1 MLHGKEL
8 SENTHSLSNGN
19 RINLLSTSKN
29 NEVFNHLDEG
39 TFTCNRGRQGEFR
52 DVKSIIADFRQQ
64 NPEVSP
70 RVGKRVK
77 QIESNSHYHNFCIP
91 IHVCYFCNHIQSLH
105 HYNHCTIHSNIL
117 GKKCPFISI
126 YIHSGSYRRLSS
138 AKFCEGSVYF
148 SNSRY

>member
-8 SENTHSLSNGN
+8 SENIHSLSNGK

-39 TFTCNRGRQGEFR
+39 TFSCNRGRQGEFR

-64 NPEVSP
+64 NPQVSP
-70 RVGKRVK
+70 RVGKRLK
-77 QIESNSHYHNFCIP
+77 PIESSSQYHNFCIP
-91 IHVCYFCNHIQSLH
+91 IHVCYFWNHIRSLQN
-105 HYNHCTIHSNIL
+105 YYTINSKIL

-126 YIHSGSYRRLSS
+126 YVYSGSYRCVSS

-148 SNSRY
+148 PNSRY